1 MNRTFKKFIFAV
13 QLVVIALISFSNV
26 WAAGEIDPT
35 FNGGAF
41 QQPIRNVFVMKRQT
55 DGKILIGGNFEV
67 ANGALRYGIARLNPD
82 ATVDTTFNPPDTLQG
97 TIRAIA
103 IQPDGKIL
111 IGGNFLIP
119 LLTNW
124 TVIAR
129 LNADG
134 SFDNTF
140 ATPTTFQASP
150 TQPNSVNDIA
160 LTADGK
166 VVIAGNF
173 IYNPPTGGAK
183 SKFARLN
190 VDGTTDAAFNP
201 AGLFTDIS
209 DIEIQADGKIVGA
222 TTDGG
227 SGSRFVK
234 RFNPDGSED
243 TSFNALVTGS
253 VNALKI
259 QPDGKILIGGD
270 FNFVNNT
277 ARVDAARLNTDGTLD
292 TTFSITTS
300 CLLYTSPSP
309 RDRTRSR
316 MPSSA

>member
-1 MNRTFKKFIFAV
+1 MQTI
-13 QLVVIALISFSNV
+13 LIALALFSNV
-26 WAAGEIDPT
+26 QAADEIDPT
-35 FNGGAF
+35 FNGGVF
-41 QQPIRNVFVMKRQT
+41 QQPIRNVFVMKLQT

-67 ANGALRYGIARLNPD
+67 ANGALRYSIVRLNAD
-82 ATVDTTFNPPDTLQG
+82 SSVDTTFNPPDTLQG

-124 TVIAR
+124 TYVAR

-140 ATPTTFQASP
+140 STITTTQAFPS
-150 TQPNSVNDIA
+150 QSNSVYDIA
-160 LTADGK
+160 LAADGK

-173 IYNPPTGGAK
+173 TYNPPTGGTK

-190 VDGTTDAAFNP
+190 ADGTTDAAFNP
-201 AGLFTDIS
+201 SGLFTDIS
-209 DIEIQADGKIVGA
+209 DIEIQADGKIIGA

-234 RFNPDGSED
+234 RFNVDGSED
-243 TSFNALVTGS
+243 TSFNALVSGS

-259 QPDGKILIGGD
+259 QPDGKVLVAGN
-270 FNFVNNT
+270 FQFVNNI
-277 ARVDAARLNTDGTLD
+277 ARVDAARLNADGTLD
-292 TTFSITTS
+292 TTFNITTNGDINDVELDAEGKI
-300 CLLYTSPSP
+300 LLGGYFAAFNGAA
-309 RDRTRSR
+309 RKI
-316 MPSSA
+316 